1 MGTTTSITAATCQ
14 RVALSFGT
22 NEVQTS
28 VFLTQAEFLHF
39 MTQAFDYRD
48 AHKEELQEVINNMER
63 LTHKS

>member
-1 MGTTTSITAATCQ
+1 METITSVTAASSR

-22 NEVQTS
+22 DMSQSTF
-28 VFLTQAEFLHF
+28 FLTQAEFLRF
-39 MTQAFDYRD
+39 MTQVFDYRD